1 MRVAFPPP
9 TGSDVVVAA
18 GGGIARLAADGATWL
33 DVTLPQPMMQSPLFL
48 ALAVAPNGDAV
59 EYGRGPLGNW
69 ILQRIDPA
77 GAVVFSRA
85 FPETSVSTLDAALAL
100 DARSEEHTSELQS
113 LRHLVCR
120 LL

>member
-100 DARSEEHTSELQS
+100 DAAGNAYITGYRDRKS
-113 LRHLVCR
+113 LL
-120 LL
+120 